1 VRPSTTFVRVLFCAA
16 GVHSLLW
23 TAALPPVAFAQ
34 SPSRAATA
42 GPPRKPATGA
52 PQSAVPN
59 AARGGTVGPGTAQ
72 RAVYQDA
79 GPAQNPAELPAPQ
92 IVEGGPPGSMQPYY
106 EASPSDQPWLN
117 EGAPMGYGYGGGPMG
132 YGVLGG
138 LWVRGE
144 YLAWDMKGMYLP
156 PLVIS
161 SNVANIN
168 PVDLHLNDNGDLGAT
183 DPVTILYGGQAV
195 NSDVRNGWKISAGVW
210 LDNCQTV
217 GIEGDYFML
226 EDGNDSFFVNS
237 TTGNP
242 ILARPFYNVLT
253 GLESSVLVAYPTAAN
268 GVVHRGSIAVDTST
282 AFNGAGAR
290 GIINLGCNNGCGTN
304 WWNGCPQPTMGRVD
318 LIVGYRYLRLDD
330 SINIVENSTLNPGG
344 AFNIRD
350 QFDADNTF
358 NGFDIGTQLKHQRGC
373 WSFELL
379 SKIALGNTRS
389 RVNIDG
395 STTITP
401 AGGAAQQFV
410 GGILAQRT
418 NIGEY
423 QQDEFAVV
431 PELGLTVGYQLNPC
445 WKLTAGYT
453 WLYWSRVARAGDQID
468 RNLNPDLFPE
478 EANPQADDHLQPR
491 FHFVHDDFWAHGLR
505 VGLEGTW

>member
-1 VRPSTTFVRVLFCAA
+1 MRPSTTFVRVIFCVAC
-16 GVHSLLW
+16 VVSLLS
-23 TAALPPVAFAQ
+23 TALLQPAFAQ
-34 SPSRAATA
+34 APSRGSTA
-42 GPPRKPATGA
+42 GSPRQNAVGA
-52 PQSAVPN
+52 PPTPAK
-59 AARGGTVGPGTAQ
+59 TAQ
-72 RAVYQDA
+72 RAAYQDA
-79 GPAQNPAELPAPQ
+79 GAAQNPAELPAPQ
-92 IVEGGPPGSMQPYY
+92 IVEGGPPIGMQPYY

-117 EGAPMGYGYGGGPMG
+117 EGAPMAYGYGGPMG

-161 SNVANIN
+161 SNVNNID

-195 NSDVRNGWKISAGVW
+195 NSEVRNGWKISAGVW
-210 LDNCQTV
+210 LDNCQSV

-226 EDGNDSFFVNS
+226 EDGNDSFFRNS
-237 TTGNP
+237 TTGDP

-253 GLESSVLVAYPTAAN
+253 GLESSVLVAYPNAFN
-268 GVVHRGSIAVDTST
+268 GVVHRGSIDIDTST
-282 AFNGAGAR
+282 AFSGAGAR
-290 GIINLGCNNGCGTN
+290 GIINLGCHNGCGTN

-318 LIVGYRYLRLDD
+318 MIVGYRYLRLDD
-330 SINIVENSTLNPGG
+330 SISIVENSTQNPGG
-344 AFNIRD
+344 AYNIRD

-358 NGFDIGTQLKHQRGC
+358 NGFDIGTVLKHQRGC

-401 AGGAAQQFV
+401 AGAAAQQFA
-410 GGILAQRT
+410 GGILAQTT

-423 QQDEFAVV
+423 QADEFAVV
-431 PELGLTVGYQLNPC
+431 PELGLTVGYSLNPC

-478 EANPQADDHLQPR
+478 AVNPAPDDHLQPR

>member
-1 VRPSTTFVRVLFCAA
+1 MRPSTTFVRVLFCAA
-16 GVHSLLW
+16 CVNSWLW
-23 TAALPPVAFAQ
+23 AVALPRTAVAQ
-34 SPSRAATA
+34 SNSAPPRAATA
-42 GPPRKPATGA
+42 GPPRKPPSTG
-52 PQSAVPN
+52 V
-59 AARGGTVGPGTAQ
+59 AQ
-72 RAVYQDA
+72 RASYQDA
-79 GPAQNPAELPAPQ
+79 GAVQNPAEQTAPQ

-106 EASPSDQPWLN
+106 EPSPSDQPWLN
-117 EGAPMGYGYGGGPMG
+117 DGPPMDYGYGGGYGGPMG

-144 YLAWDMKGMYLP
+144 YLAWDMKGMYVP
-156 PLVIS
+156 PLLIT
-161 SNVANIN
+161 SNVNNID

-183 DPVTILYGGQAV
+183 DPIEILYGGERV

-217 GIEGDYFML
+217 GLEADYFAL
-226 EDGNDSFFVNS
+226 EDGDDSYFINS
-237 TTGNP
+237 TTGDP

-253 GLESSVLVAYPTAAN
+253 GLESSVLVAFPNAVG
-268 GVVHRGSIAVDTST
+268 GVVHRGSIDIDTST
-282 AFNGAGAR
+282 AFHGAGAR
-290 GIINLGCNNGCGTN
+290 GIINLGCSNGCGTN
-304 WWNGCPQPTMGRVD
+304 WWNGCPQPTSGRVD
-318 LIVGYRYLRLDD
+318 LILGYRYLRLDD
-330 SINIVENSTLNPGG
+330 SLSVAENSTLNPGG
-344 AFNIRD
+344 IFNIRD

-358 NGFDIGTQLKHQRGC
+358 NGFDIGTMLKHQRGC
-373 WSFELL
+373 WSIEML

-395 STTITP
+395 STTIT
-401 AGGAAQQFV
+401 ATGGPAQQFV

-423 QQDEFAVV
+423 QADEFAVV

-478 EANPQADDHLQPR
+478 EVDPPADSHLQPR
-491 FHFVHDDFWAHGLR
+491 FEFVHDDFWAHGLR
-505 VGLEGTW
+505 LGLEGSW